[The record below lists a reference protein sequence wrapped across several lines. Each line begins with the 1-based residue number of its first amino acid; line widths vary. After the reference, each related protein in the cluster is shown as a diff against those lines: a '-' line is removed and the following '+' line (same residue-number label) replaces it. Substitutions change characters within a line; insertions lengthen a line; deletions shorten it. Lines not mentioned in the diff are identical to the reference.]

1 MKTIITVFF
10 VLSKS
15 KEVHELH
22 VEQLMA
28 LKNVKTQAVTS
39 KKELRGKVLLNWI
52 QSPVILLQFDDI
64 TCKN

>member
-15 KEVHELH
+15 KEVHEELH

-39 KKELRGKVLLNWI
+39 KKVLIGDN
-52 QSPVILLQFDDI
+52 SVMV
-64 TCKN
+64 K

>member
-1 MKTIITVFF
+1 MTVFF

-15 KEVHELH
+15 KEVHEELH

-39 KKELRGKVLLNWI
+39 KKELRRKVFLNWI
-52 QSPVILLQFDDI
+52 QSAKQLFCFNLM
-64 TCKN
+64 T